1 MSNNGWIKLHRQITE
16 NVLWKD
22 DDPFDRRSAWIDLLL
37 MVNHE
42 DREIMVNGNIIV
54 VQRGQTLTSDIKLAE
69 RWRWS
74 RNRVRR
80 YIAAIEAAKMVTVK
94 RTCYGTWLNVV
105 NYAFYQGGR
114 TGNGTGNDTS
124 DGTTDGTANDTT
136 GGTQTI
142 NIKNIKKVKNDKRE
156 GEAPRAFSP
165 PDEQEVRDYCRAMD
179 YKMNVGLFMAY
190 YEARDWCLSHGKK
203 MADWKKAVTA
213 WAIREK
219 SNAGTGVSD
228 MQADEDYKRTQE
240 MLEEYDRAAAEATTF
255 KGSLKREV
263 RKRMNK

>member
-1 MSNNGWIKLHRQITE
+1 MSNNGWIKLHRQIVDNWIWE
-16 NVLWKD
+16 
-22 DDPFDRRSAWIDLLL
+22 DPAKLKAWLDILL

-42 DREIMVNGNIIV
+42 DKKILVNGQLVTIK
-54 VQRGQTLTSDIKLAE
+54 RGEKLTSIIKLAE
-69 RWRWS
+69 RWKWS
-74 RNRVRR
+74 KRRVMRFLDLL
-80 YIAAIEAAKMVTVK
+80 EDDEMCTTK
-94 RTCYGTWLNVV
+94 RTTNGTTIKVV
-105 NYAFYQGGR
+105 NYADYQDFVMPKR
-114 TGNGTGNDTS
+114 DTVVTTNGTPDVTA
-124 DGTTDGTANDTT
+124 DGTPP
-136 GGTQTI
+136 GTQTI
-142 NIKNIKKVKNDKRE
+142 TNKNYKNDKRE
-156 GEAPRAFSP
+156 GNAPHTFTP
-165 PDEQEVRDYCRAMD
+165 PDEQEVKDYCRAMD
-179 YKMNVGLFMAY
+179 YKMNVSLFMAY

>member
-1 MSNNGWIKLHRQITE
+1 MSNNGWIKLHRQIVDNWIWE
-16 NVLWKD
+16 
-22 DDPFDRRSAWIDLLL
+22 DPAKLKAWLDILL

-42 DREIMVNGNIIV
+42 DKKILVNGQLVTIK
-54 VQRGQTLTSDIKLAE
+54 RGEKLTSIIKLAE
-69 RWRWS
+69 RWKWS
-74 RNRVRR
+74 KRRVMRFLDLL
-80 YIAAIEAAKMVTVK
+80 EDDEMCTTK
-94 RTCYGTWLNVV
+94 RTTNGTTIKVV
-105 NYAFYQGGR
+105 NYADYQDFVIPKR
-114 TGNGTGNDTS
+114 DTVVTTNGTP
-124 DGTTDGTANDTT
+124 DGTADGTPP
-136 GGTQTI
+136 GTQTI
-142 NIKNIKKVKNDKRE
+142 TNKNYKNDKRE
-156 GEAPRAFSP
+156 GNAPHTFTP
-165 PDEQEVRDYCRAMD
+165 PDEQEVRDYCKAMD
-179 YKMNVGLFMAY
+179 YKMNVSLFMAY

>member
-1 MSNNGWIKLHRQITE
+1 MSNNGWIKLHRQIVDNWIWE
-16 NVLWKD
+16 
-22 DDPFDRRSAWIDLLL
+22 DPAKLKAWLDILL

-42 DREIMVNGNIIV
+42 DKKILVNGQLVTIK
-54 VQRGQTLTSDIKLAE
+54 RGEKLTSIIKLAE
-69 RWRWS
+69 RWKWS
-74 RNRVRR
+74 KRRVMRFLDLL
-80 YIAAIEAAKMVTVK
+80 EDDEMCTTK
-94 RTCYGTWLNVV
+94 RTTNGTTIKVV
-105 NYAFYQGGR
+105 NYADYQDFVIPKRDTVG
-114 TGNGTGNDTS
+114 TTNGTP
-124 DGTTDGTANDTT
+124 DGTADGTPP
-136 GGTQTI
+136 GTQTI
-142 NIKNIKKVKNDKRE
+142 TNKNYKNDKRE
-156 GEAPRAFSP
+156 GSAPHTFTP
-165 PDEQEVRDYCRAMD
+165 PDEQEVRDYCKAMD